1 MFCISVSFKKSP
13 LPIRQKFAFLPEEQR
28 QFLSFLREQ
37 KAVSGGVVLSTC
49 NRSEIY
55 VTGGKEALEAVE
67 KGLFVQKGIDR
78 ERIKTDCLY
87 YSGKKAVRHLFQV
100 ICGLDSMVLGED
112 EILHQVREAY
122 QTAVLENAAD
132 GEIHIVFQEAIHCAR
147 LSKTG
152 TRLSATPV
160 SIGTLTANA
169 VEDYLKLSD
178 GVKTGKNGTVL
189 VIGATGKIGSIV
201 AKDLIAK
208 GISVIGTQRKKH
220 RGEEIFLAQKDKI
233 ILEDF
238 DRRYQCISRVDA
250 IVSATSSPHYT
261 LTRGEYEKQDSK
273 KKRLLVDLAV
283 PYDIDRELKELQQV
297 TLLDIDYFSD
307 LSERNGNIRAKEAE
321 RAVGILGECVEE
333 TMKKLYIRDF
343 FREWEKSGKEA
354 EDWFWKMIYH
364 LKKVLDSDMFYQV
377 LCKVGKPKN
386 VIRRI

>member
-55 VTGGKEALEAVE
+55 VTGEKEAPEAVE
-67 KGLFVQKGIDR
+67 KGLFLQKGIDK

-147 LSKTG
+147 LSKAG

-169 VEDYLKLSD
+169 VEDYLKLSES
-178 GVKTGKNGTVL
+178 VKSGENGTVL

-208 GISVIGTQRKKH
+208 GISVIGTRRKKH
-220 RGEEIFLAQKDKI
+220 QGKEIFLAQKDKI
-233 ILEDF
+233 VLEDF
-238 DRRYQCISRVDA
+238 DRRYPCISKVDA
-250 IVSATSSPHYT
+250 IVSATSGPHYT
-261 LTRGEYEKQDSK
+261 LTRGEYEKYAGE
-273 KKRLLVDLAV
+273 KKRLLIDLAV
-283 PYDIDRELKELQQV
+283 PYDIDRELKDCKQV
-297 TLLDIDYFSD
+297 ILLDIDYFSG
-307 LSERNGNIRAKEAE
+307 LSEKNGNIKMKEAE
-321 RAVGILGECVEE
+321 RAEGILGECVEE
-333 TMKKLYIRDF
+333 AMKKIYIREF
-343 FREWEKSGKEA
+343 LIAWKKSGKEM
-354 EDWFWKMIYH
+354 EEWFRKMLYH
-364 LKKVLDSDMFYQV
+364 LKKTLDSDMFYQV
-377 LCKVGKPKN
+377 LCKVG
-386 VIRRI
+386 

>member
-13 LPIRQKFAFLPEEQR
+13 LPIRQKFAFLPDEQR
-28 QFLSFLREQ
+28 QFLSFLRGQ
-37 KAVSGGVVLSTC
+37 KEVSGGVVLSTC

-55 VTGGKEALEAVE
+55 VTGGKRALEAVE
-67 KGLFVQKGIDR
+67 KGLFLQKGIDR
-78 ERIKTDCLY
+78 EWMKTDCLY

-100 ICGLDSMVLGED
+100 VCGLDSMVLGED
-112 EILHQVREAY
+112 EILHQVRMAY
-122 QTAVLENAAD
+122 QASVLENTAD

-147 LSKTG
+147 LSKAG

-169 VEDYLKLSD
+169 VEDYLKLSES
-178 GVKTGKNGTVL
+178 VKTGENGTVL

-238 DRRYQCISRVDA
+238 DRRYQCISKVDA

-273 KKRLLVDLAV
+273 KKRLLIDLAV

-307 LSERNGNIRAKEAE
+307 LSERNGNIRVKEAE

-333 TMKKLYIRDF
+333 TMKKIYIRDF
-343 FREWEKSGKEA
+343 LREWEKSGKGA

-377 LCKVGKPKN
+377 LDVERGWRQKDV
-386 VIRRI
+386 